1 MGRLRLQ
8 YMNFQFSS
16 VTQSCSTL
24 CNPMD
29 YSMPDFPVHHQL
41 LELTQTH
48 VHLVGDAIE
57 PSHPLLPPFSSCLQ
71 SFSASGSFPVSR
83 LFTSGSQSIGALASI
98 LPMNIKDWLPL
109 GLTGLISL
117 QSKGLSRVFSNT
129 TVQKHSFFGTQLS
142 LYSNSYIP
150 YTTTGKTIALTRQI
164 FVGKVMSLL
173 FNMLSR
179 LVIAFLPRS
188 KHHLIADYSFSIIT
202 LPDVAEKKR
211 SS

>member
-8 YMNFQFSS
+8 YMNFHFSS

-41 LELTQTH
+41 LEFTQTH
-48 VHLVGDAIE
+48 VHLVGDAIQ
-57 PSHPLLPPFSSCLQ
+57 PSHPLSSPFSSCLQ

-109 GLTGLISL
+109 GLTGLLSL
-117 QSKGLSRVFSNT
+117 QSKGLSRVFSSNT
-129 TVQKHSFFGTQLS
+129 VWRHQFFSTQSFLLS
-142 LYSNSYIP
+142 SSHIH
-150 YTTTGKTIALTRQI
+150 TR
-164 FVGKVMSLL
+164 LL
-173 FNMLSR
+173 
-179 LVIAFLPRS
+179 
-188 KHHLIADYSFSIIT
+188 
-202 LPDVAEKKR
+202 EKP
-211 SS
+211 